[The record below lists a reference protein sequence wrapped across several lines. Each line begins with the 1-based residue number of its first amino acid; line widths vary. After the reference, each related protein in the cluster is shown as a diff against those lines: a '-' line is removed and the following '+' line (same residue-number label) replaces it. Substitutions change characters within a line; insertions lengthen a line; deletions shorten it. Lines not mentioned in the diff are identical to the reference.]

1 MDGGRYPV
9 KRVVGEEVE
18 VHVDAFA
25 DGHDAVST
33 ELLFRHADE
42 KDWKRVPMEFRYND
56 HWVASFRVDKLG
68 RYQYT
73 VRGWTDPFLT
83 WKRDL
88 KKRQEAGQDLTID
101 LQIGSQILGS
111 EIPDFDAAMAA

>member
-1 MDGGRYPV
+1 MVIESVRPQVDEGRYPI
-9 KRVVGEEVE
+9 KRVLGEDVE
-18 VHVDAFA
+18 VHVDVFA

-33 ELLFRHADE
+33 ELLFKHSDE
-42 KDWKRVPMEFRYND
+42 KDWNRVPMDFRYND
-56 HWVASFRVDKLG
+56 HWVASFRCEKLG

-88 KKRQEAGQDLTID
+88 KKRQEAGQE
-101 LQIGSQILGS
+101 IGR
-111 EIPDFDAAMAA
+111 AHV